1 MQETLP
7 LCPRPA
13 LSGLLRAGERLAACA
28 GLGDAEGAQALSARA
43 AVLVAHGP
51 DGPVGAMGGPGR
63 AHGLGRGPP
72 AVAAPAPRR
81 GALSAWRP
89 SAATPAGPETSFGTL
104 PAPRRACAVSVWLG
118 TGAVDRALGPV
129 SGPGGAGLERSPA
142 SWAPE

>member
-72 AVAAPAPRR
+72 AVAAPAPR
-81 GALSAWRP
+81 
-89 SAATPAGPETSFGTL
+89 PACWTQIFIYGES
-104 PAPRRACAVSVWLG
+104 RRIMPYIVV
-118 TGAVDRALGPV
+118 
-129 SGPGGAGLERSPA
+129 RSPRC
-142 SWAPE
+142 